1 MQAAIFQYDVVH
13 DAMQNLSKV
22 QAALQN
28 NHCDLLLLP
37 ELSMCGYLFP
47 NRQELLNCSEVVPD
61 GFSTQR
67 MLQLSKEHQCTIV
80 FGLAERESFK
90 TNLDAA
96 LNATLDVA
104 LDAATEPPSL
114 TERTE
119 HQSSKERTEH
129 PSPTDHQSQVKNSSA
144 RLENNRLQLENSST
158 QNYGIQP
165 NTSQPHN
172 HPQNQSHN
180 QLQHQSQNKTT
191 QKWCNSAPAAY
202 QPHGENYRIYNTAVI
217 VSKGRYIGKY
227 RKIHLSDFEKTL
239 FDRGSANPVFK
250 IDGLTLGVQICF
262 DLWFPEVS
270 REQLCQGADLLCV
283 LANFGGPT
291 TYQISKIR
299 AIENLTPLLMCNR
312 VGNEQLPNL
321 NADFLGKS
329 SIINASGKRLWT
341 AAEHQE
347 DWGSC
352 EIDFSKTKAN
362 VICSDFM
369 SEIMLHKSSNDF
381 KV

>member
-37 ELSMCGYLFP
+37 ELSMCGYLFS

-61 GFSTQR
+61 GLSTQSI
-67 MLQLSKEHQCTIV
+67 LQLSKEHQCTIV
-80 FGLAERESFK
+80 FGLAERELFK
-90 TNLDAA
+90 SSLDA
-96 LNATLDVA
+96 V
-104 LDAATEPPSL
+104 LDAATE
-114 TERTE
+114 
-119 HQSSKERTEH
+119 HSSPAERTEH
-129 PSPTDHQSQVKNSSA
+129 PTQTEHHAQLTNI
-144 RLENNRLQLENSST
+144 RIQLENSST

-202 QPHGENYRIYNTAVI
+202 QPHGENYRLYNTAVV

-352 EIDFSKTKAN
+352 EIECTKTRAN

-369 SEIMLHKSSNDF
+369 SEIMLHKSS
-381 KV
+381 KKSQQP

>member
-13 DAMQNLSKV
+13 DAMQNISKV
-22 QAALQN
+22 QAALKH

-47 NRQELLNCSEVVPD
+47 SRQELFNCSEVVPD
-61 GFSTQR
+61 GISTQH
-67 MLQLSKEHQCTIV
+67 MLQISYEHQCTIV

-90 TNLDAA
+90 ISLDAE
-96 LNATLDVA
+96 LNAALDVA
-104 LDAATEPPSL
+104 LDAAKDLPSPTEITEHQPSKEETEHPSL
-114 TERTE
+114 TE
-119 HQSSKERTEH
+119 KTEH
-129 PSPTDHQSQVKNSSA
+129 PSQTEHQAQ
-144 RLENNRLQLENSST
+144 LENCKLQLEHSNT
-158 QNYGIQP
+158 QKDGNQP
-165 NTSQPHN
+165 
-172 HPQNQSHN
+172 HN
-180 QLQHQSQNKTT
+180 QLQHLSQNKTT
-191 QKWCNSAPAAY
+191 QNRCNSAQAAY
-202 QPHGENYRIYNTAVI
+202 QSHGENYRIYNTAVV

-239 FDRGSANPVFK
+239 FDIGSANPVFK
-250 IDGLTLGVQICF
+250 VDGITLGVQICF

-291 TYQISKIR
+291 TYHISKIR
-299 AIENLTPLLMCNR
+299 AIENLTTLIMCNR
-312 VGNEQLPNL
+312 VGSEQLPKL

-329 SIINASGKRLWT
+329 SIINAAGKRLWT
-341 AAEHQE
+341 AVEHQE

-352 EIDFSKTKAN
+352 EIECTKTRAN

-369 SEIMLHKSSNDF
+369 SEIMLHKSS
-381 KV
+381 KKAQ

>member
-37 ELSMCGYLFP
+37 ELSMCGYLFS
-47 NRQELLNCSEVVPD
+47 NRKELLNCSEVVPD
-61 GFSTQR
+61 GISTQR
-67 MLQLSKEHQCTIV
+67 MLQLSYEHQCTIV
-80 FGLAERESFK
+80 FGLAERELFK
-90 TNLDAA
+90 TSLDAA

-104 LDAATEPPSL
+104 LDAATEHPSL

-119 HQSSKERTEH
+119 H
-129 PSPTDHQSQVKNSSA
+129 PSPTEHQSHVKNSSA
-144 RLENNRLQLENSST
+144 QLENNGLQLENSRT
-158 QNYGIQP
+158 QNYGIRL
-165 NTSQPHN
+165 NTSQP
-172 HPQNQSHN
+172 QNQ
-180 QLQHQSQNKTT
+180 QQNTST
-191 QKWCNSAPAAY
+191 QKQNTSTPKWSNSAQNVY
-202 QPHGENYRIYNTAVI
+202 QPHGENYRLYNTAVV

-352 EIDFSKTKAN
+352 EIECTKTRAN